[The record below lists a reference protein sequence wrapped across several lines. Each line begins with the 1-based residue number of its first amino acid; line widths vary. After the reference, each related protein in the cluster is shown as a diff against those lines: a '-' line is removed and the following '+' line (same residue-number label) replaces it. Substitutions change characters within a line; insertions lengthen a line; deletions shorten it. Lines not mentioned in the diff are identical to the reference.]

1 MKKTKIA
8 VLAVLCFSF
17 VLSGLFM
24 MKSVVS
30 AEQTVEW
37 NVSEKTTNLFVESF
51 TTKQFDYWN
60 NSNVE
65 FTSDGVLAVS
75 KTASY
80 NGNVMNIYGPFGVR
94 NGELSFVFSIPLRN
108 ESGEFVDENYKCDN
122 ITVSLYSGAQSVAS
136 VTVWGNGYNHEY
148 SAVNATFAVGSKSIA
163 NVKLPKNVLWENGR
177 VKMGFSLEKGWLTE
191 LYNSAYAPVSESEY
205 KDALSSYTFDE
216 ITRIQI
222 AGANW
227 GTGLNTA
234 PKVLLKELNGQS
246 LARKQTASAFTDC
259 FFASDV
265 EVADETFMQGETY
278 KFRIAD
284 NPSTDVLNKTG
295 CTGIAKTDGTYSFG
309 AVVADLG
316 NGKTKGDI
324 GWNSDGKKGPCT
336 ESGIYLTLHNPD
348 GTTTEYSSLSAWNL
362 SFVPEQ
368 AGEYTAD
375 FTLLT
380 SNGFVC
386 TRSCSFTVNASAKS
400 TDALITAIDL
410 NYPETVASARASYD
424 KLSAEEKGKV
434 TDYNLLEKAERLSVA
449 LAELKNTFAM
459 VLGASVRL
467 DEPAGLRFSATLN
480 KTVAETFNEEGV
492 TLEFGTLIAPS
503 DYMTD
508 ESQLTLDAEF
518 KFLNIVRTV
527 WDEKGAKDGELR
539 FNGAI
544 IGLFEYNYTR
554 TFVGKAYAKFSFNG
568 NEVVVYATPN
578 DNARSVKAVATMALT
593 DEKAEY
599 TDKQREVL
607 RRYAN
612 AVDIT
617 E

>member
-30 AEQTVEW
+30 AEQTIEW

-51 TTKQFDYWN
+51 TTKQFDYWD

-75 KTASY
+75 KTTSY
-80 NGNVMNIYGPFGVR
+80 KGNVMNIYGPFGVR
-94 NGELSFVFSIPLRN
+94 NGELSFVLSVPLRN

-136 VTVWGNGYNHEY
+136 VTVWGNNYNHEY
-148 SAVNATFAVGSKSIA
+148 SAVNATFAVGSKSITD
-163 NVKLPKNVLWENGR
+163 VKLPKNVLWENGR

-227 GTGLNTA
+227 GTNANTA

-259 FFASDV
+259 FFMSGV
-265 EVADETFMQGETY
+265 EVADKTYVQGETY
-278 KFRIAD
+278 KFRIAGNLMTD
-284 NPSTDVLNKTG
+284 NLNKTG
-295 CTGIAKTDGTYSFG
+295 CTGVAKTDETYSFG
-309 AVVADLG
+309 TVVSELG

-324 GWNSDGKKGPCT
+324 GWNSDGKKGPCK

-348 GTTTEYSSLSAWNL
+348 GSTTELSTRSAWNL

-380 SNGFVC
+380 SNGFIC

-410 NYPETVASARASYD
+410 NNPETVIVARASYD
-424 KLSAEEKGKV
+424 NLSAEEKSKV
-434 TDYNLLEKAERLSVA
+434 SDYQLLEKAERLSVA
-449 LAELKNTFAM
+449 LDEIKKTFTM
-459 VLGASVRL
+459 VAGASVRL
-467 DEPAGLRFSATLN
+467 NEPAGLRFSATLN
-480 KTVAETFNEEGV
+480 KTATETFETEGI
-492 TLEFGTLIAPS
+492 TLAFGTLIAPL

-508 ESQLTLDAEF
+508 ESQLALDAEF
-518 KFLNIVRTV
+518 TFLNIVRTV
-527 WDEKGAKDGELR
+527 WDEKNAKDGELR

-544 IGLFEYNYTR
+544 IELFDYNYTR
-554 TFVGKAYAKFSFNG
+554 AFLGKAYTSFSFNG
-568 NEVVVYATPN
+568 KEVVVYAKSN
-578 DNARSVKAVATMALT
+578 DNVRSVKTVATRALA
-593 DEKAEY
+593 DDNAEY
-599 TDKQREVL
+599 TDEQREIL
-607 RRYAN
+607 NRYAN